1 VKYCTTR
8 DALILRAADLE
19 LPFVTH
25 NDELLQ
31 MLAPQF
37 EQELKEGRTKQSIL
51 GYEDPKSFYRAFR
64 SWEGK
69 TPAEWRAA
77 NQRPTSKRG

>member
-1 VKYCTTR
+1 MR
-8 DALILRAADLE
+8 LILRAADLE

-37 EQELKEGRTKQSIL
+37 ET
-51 GYEDPKSFYRAFR
+51 
-64 SWEGK
+64 
-69 TPAEWRAA
+69 
-77 NQRPTSKRG
+77 